1 MQGAIVSVIALMFA
15 LIPNVSSVYW
25 IFSVITTQVYLIM
38 YFLMFISVMRLRR
51 TQPDHP
57 RGYRAPMVFVLAT
70 VGFVSS
76 AAAFL
81 IGFVPSSQFGSGSTL
96 AYVAIIGGGLVV
108 IGLAVPFLFLRLRK
122 PSWKNAVPA
131 PDAEQG

>member
-1 MQGAIVSVIALMFA
+1 
-15 LIPNVSSVYW
+15 
-25 IFSVITTQVYLIM
+25 M

-57 RGYRAPMVFVLAT
+57 RGYRAPMVFVLAG

-96 AYVAIIGGGLVV
+96 AYVLPSSAAASLV
-108 IGLAVPFLFLRLRK
+108 IGLLIPFLFLRFRK

-131 PDAEQG
+131 PEVDQD